1 VSAALA
7 FEIFRPSILGL
18 ADGDDGRAEERGGAG
33 GAEPF
38 EQLSLGPGLEDEPRV
53 EREPSRHD
61 PEARRGEGARDA
73 GRGPG
78 RGELSRGAG
87 REPGCGELAPGAGG
101 VSEGEV
107 GAGQDEV
114 AGDAGRGP
122 GRGELSRGARRGPGC
137 GELAPGAGGVSE
149 GEVGAG
155 QDEVAGDA
163 GRKPGRGELS
173 RGARRGQGREGLVR
187 GAGPGRGELATDR
200 KPIGGPGLGPEGVAH
215 GARHDLPQ
223 TGGGLTLD
231 ELIVGVWEGLS
242 AHRTVA
248 CPVCGAETM
257 EPRHGSGR
265 APVGGRCTTCGTTIE

>member
-1 VSAALA
+1 MSAALA

-87 REPGCGELAPGAGG
+87 RE
-101 VSEGEV
+101 
-107 GAGQDEV
+107 
-114 AGDAGRGP
+114 
-122 GRGELSRGARRGPGC
+122 PGC